1 MFYKYAT
8 CESAYGLIIKHVFIE
23 FVASA
28 MRYFMRNQRVV
39 VYMLLLIGYHTT
51 IALTLGSLTREGKV
65 ELIAGNTIMEGD
77 DIVVHTTIGL
87 LVDVDIAHADVLGVR
102 LFEAIQ
108 IQ

>member
-1 MFYKYAT
+1 
-8 CESAYGLIIKHVFIE
+8 
-23 FVASA
+23 
-28 MRYFMRNQRVV
+28 MRNQRVV
-39 VYMLLLIGYHTT
+39 VYMLLLVGYHTT

-65 ELIAGNTIMEGD
+65 EFIAGNTIMEGD

-87 LVDVDIAHADVLGVR
+87 LIDIDIAHTDIFGMR